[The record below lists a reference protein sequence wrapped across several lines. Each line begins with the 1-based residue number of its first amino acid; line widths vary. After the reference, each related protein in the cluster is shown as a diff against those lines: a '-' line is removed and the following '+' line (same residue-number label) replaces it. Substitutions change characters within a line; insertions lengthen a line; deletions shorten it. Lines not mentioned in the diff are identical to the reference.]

1 MFRELKV
8 VFVLSQSGSVFCFVL
23 HKCNYCIA
31 VHMYMYSLRL
41 YWCIFLM
48 STCRLYS

>member
-8 VFVLSQSGSVFCFVL
+8 VFVLSQSGSV
-23 HKCNYCIA
+23 Y
-31 VHMYMYSLRL
+31 MYMYSLRL